1 MSESGSVTEWLGR
14 LVGGDPAAAHPL
26 WERYFHRLVA
36 RARHK
41 LAGTPRGAADEEDV
55 ALSAFDSFCR
65 AARQHRFPR
74 LDDRDDLWMLLLL
87 LTDRKA
93 SDQRKHATRKRRG
106 GGKVL
111 GEGALG
117 PADSAG
123 GSPLARLPGPE
134 PTPEYAAQV
143 AETWREL
150 FGQLRDPELEK
161 VALLKME
168 GYGLEEIAARL
179 GCAPRT
185 VQRRL
190 RLIRHIWER
199 KGSP

>member
-1 MSESGSVTEWLGR
+1 VSESGSVTEWLGR
-14 LVGGDPAAAHPL
+14 LVEGDAAAAQPL

-65 AARQHRFPR
+65 AAARRRFPR
-74 LDDRDDLWMLLLL
+74 LDDRDDLWRLLLL

-123 GSPLARLPGPE
+123 GSPLTRLPGPE

-179 GCAPRT
+179 GCVPRT

-199 KGSP
+199 EGPA